1 MHRLTIILLPLI
13 ASGCVAPQSVSI
25 PTSPEPPQLAVTTP
39 LKTVEARYEVGGYFD
54 RNLRHE
60 PHAVYRRTQIP
71 VNQNSVSRNRAP
83 AVSVVPL
90 PPSEELAAELRTQ
103 REITANLRAV
113 QARMAEIEQAAKTQ
127 YTALVKQMAE
137 ITELRAEVERSR
149 QQLALTSTQT
159 APTQESTVK
168 P

>member
-1 MHRLTIILLPLI
+1 MSRIAIILLPLI
-13 ASGCVAPQSVSI
+13 VVGCASPRLATVPAAPK
-25 PTSPEPPQLAVTTP
+25 PPQLVAIAP
-39 LKTVEARYEVGGYFD
+39 LQTVETCYEVRGYFD

-60 PHAVYRRTQIP
+60 PHAVYRRTQVP
-71 VNQNSVSRNRAP
+71 VNQEAASRSRAP
-83 AVSVVPL
+83 SVNVDPL

-127 YTALVKQMAE
+127 YAALVRQTAE
-137 ITELRAEVERSR
+137 ISRFRAKIERTDPS
-149 QQLALTSTQT
+149 STRFS
-159 APTQESTVK
+159 APTIPESTDALK